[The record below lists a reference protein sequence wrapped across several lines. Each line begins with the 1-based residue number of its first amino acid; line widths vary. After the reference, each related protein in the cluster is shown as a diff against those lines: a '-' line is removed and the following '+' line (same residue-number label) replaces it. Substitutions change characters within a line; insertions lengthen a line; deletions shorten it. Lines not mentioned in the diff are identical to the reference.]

1 MIFKIGKR
9 DQGWNLKFYSLI
21 LFKRIGTIAFESVF
35 DASFGTINFEL
46 LVY

>member
-1 MIFKIGKR
+1 MKDRI
-9 DQGWNLKFYSLI
+9 WNCTPWY
-21 LFKRIGTIAFESVF
+21 FKRIEMIAFESVF